1 MESRRNH
8 LRKLL
13 LGSPLAFSTLNW
25 LSSCRKENILDSAN
39 FNGSVIIIGAGASGI
54 YAGELL
60 LKQGV
65 DVKIL
70 EASSQLGG
78 RIRSAT
84 PAGFDFLELGAEFI
98 HGSRSLLYD
107 LALSQG
113 TQLLIPDEGDDLFW
127 FENQLRTEQF
137 MRESEALSGA
147 GQTLFQIVE
156 SLGTYPGGEQTL
168 LQYLEGFPIDD
179 RLFSIANALIAND
192 YGSGLN
198 EIGMFALRDAE
209 AAFTS
214 GLEDFRYKKPIWS
227 LFEDSCSGAI
237 SKTIVNQQVNSI
249 DYSGPTAKV
258 RTVNGSEYTADKILV
273 TVPITVLQ
281 SAAIQFLPE
290 ISAEKQLA
298 IDRIRMDAGL
308 KIFLRFSAPFWSEG
322 TSSIIGG
329 NLIPEYWVNPDKQA
343 GAQPSL
349 TAFVAGPKAVS
360 LASLSSDNQQEA
372 ILEELQSMFPGE
384 NPLSQLT
391 GFYAHDWSAEPFI
404 QGAYSYPS
412 PGSEGQRAILSEP
425 IMNRLFFAGEACNF
439 NGHQGTVH
447 GAMESAYRAVLEI
460 LKS

>member
-25 LSSCRKENILDSAN
+25 LSSCKQENILDSAN

-60 LKQGV
+60 IRQGV
-65 DVKIL
+65 NVQIL
-70 EASSQLGG
+70 EASNQLGG
-78 RIRSAT
+78 RIRSAA
-84 PAGFDFLELGAEFI
+84 PPGFDTLELGAEFI

-113 TQLLIPDEGDDLFW
+113 SDLLIPDEGNDLYW
-127 FENQLRTEQF
+127 FENQLRSEQF

-156 SLGTYPGGEQTL
+156 SLGSYPGGAQTL
-168 LQYLEGFPIDD
+168 RQYLESFPLDE

-209 AAFTS
+209 AAFSS
-214 GLEDFRYKKPIWS
+214 GLEDFRYKKTIWS

-237 SKTIVNQQVNSI
+237 SKTVLNQQVNSI
-249 DYSGPTAKV
+249 DYSGTTAKV
-258 RTVNGSEYTADKILV
+258 RTANGAEYTGDKILV

-281 SAAIQFLPE
+281 NAAIQFLPE
-290 ISAEKQLA
+290 IPVEKQLA
-298 IDRIRMDAGL
+298 IDSIRMDAGL
-308 KIFLRFSAPFWSEG
+308 KIFLRFSAPFWSDG
-322 TSSIIGG
+322 MSSIVGG
-329 NLIPEYWVNPDKQA
+329 NLIPEYWVNPSKQA
-343 GAQPSL
+343 GAQPTL
-349 TAFVAGPKAVS
+349 TAFVTGPLVNS
-360 LASLSSDNQQEA
+360 LLSLSSSAQQEA

-384 NPLSQLT
+384 NPAALLT
-391 GFYAHDWSAEPFI
+391 GFYVHNWLEEPFI
-404 QGAYSYPS
+404 QGAYSFPS
-412 PGSEGQRAILSEP
+412 QGSEGQRPVLAEP
-425 IMNRLFFAGEACNF
+425 VLNRLFFAGEATNF

>member
-25 LSSCRKENILDSAN
+25 LSSCKQENILDSAN
-39 FNGSVIIIGAGASGI
+39 FNGSVIVIGAGASGI

-60 LKQGV
+60 IRQGV
-65 DVKIL
+65 NVQIL
-70 EASSQLGG
+70 EASNQLGG
-78 RIRSAT
+78 RIRSAA
-84 PAGFDFLELGAEFI
+84 PPGFDTLELGAEFI

-113 TQLLIPDEGDDLFW
+113 SDLLIPDEGNDLYW
-127 FENQLRTEQF
+127 FENQLRSEQF

-156 SLGTYPGGEQTL
+156 SLGSYPGGAQTL
-168 LQYLEGFPIDD
+168 RQYLESFPLDE

-209 AAFTS
+209 AAFSS
-214 GLEDFRYKKPIWS
+214 GLEDFRYKKTIWS

-237 SKTIVNQQVNSI
+237 SKTVLNQQVNSI
-249 DYSGPTAKV
+249 DYSGTTAKV
-258 RTVNGSEYTADKILV
+258 RTANGAEYTGDKILV

-281 SAAIQFLPE
+281 NAAIQFLPE
-290 ISAEKQLA
+290 IPVEKQLA
-298 IDRIRMDAGL
+298 IDSIRMDAGL
-308 KIFLRFSAPFWSEG
+308 KIFLRFSAPFWSDG
-322 TSSIIGG
+322 MSSIVGG
-329 NLIPEYWVNPDKQA
+329 NLIPEYWVNPSKQA
-343 GAQPSL
+343 GAQPTL
-349 TAFVAGPKAVS
+349 TAFVTGPLVNS
-360 LASLSSDNQQEA
+360 LLSLSSSAQQEA

-384 NPLSQLT
+384 NPAALLT
-391 GFYAHDWSAEPFI
+391 GFYVHNWLEEPFI
-404 QGAYSYPS
+404 QGAYSFPS
-412 PGSEGQRAILSEP
+412 QGSEGQRPVLAEP
-425 IMNRLFFAGEACNF
+425 VLNRLFFAGEATNF

-447 GAMESAYRAVLEI
+447 GALESAYRAVLEI